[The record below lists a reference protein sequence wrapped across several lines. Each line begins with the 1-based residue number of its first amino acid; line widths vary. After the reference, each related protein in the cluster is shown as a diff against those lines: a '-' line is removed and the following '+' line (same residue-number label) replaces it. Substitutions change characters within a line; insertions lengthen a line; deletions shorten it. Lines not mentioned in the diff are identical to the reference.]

1 MVTFSKALI
10 LQEALKTESV
20 SHLTAFLLCAWMK
33 SPRHHEREMLLCRHG
48 LQTASPDREN
58 PCLEFSLQYKGMLLG
73 WRLKPCVRCV
83 FKELLVHLKQE
94 METSPQPEGVRT
106 GCFWRGGGDESLLQ
120 LGKEEADHGV

>member
-20 SHLTAFLLCAWMK
+20 SHLTAFVLCAWMK

-58 PCLEFSLQYKGMLLG
+58 LCLEFSLQYKGMLLG
-73 WRLKPCVRCV
+73 WRLKPCVRFV

-94 METSPQPEGVRT
+94 METLPP
-106 GCFWRGGGDESLLQ
+106 
-120 LGKEEADHGV
+120 A